1 MNRPAFHFTATG
13 VGSVPGLNI
22 RDTCRLILER
32 LPDIPFWPQFVNLDP
47 REDMIVQ
54 YGEGLPGIRLAD
66 DGRALFVADAD
77 PTDELTAFY
86 ERYLEEDVGAFAIS
100 PERAHGLYD
109 LLDHLNGSPAAGGAY
124 IKGQSVGPVTFA
136 SAVRTSDGRSLVH
149 DPEMLDVVV
158 KGLSIK
164 LLWQERLLEETGRRP
179 ILFVDEPALSGIGS
193 AFATLNRDW
202 VVTALRETIDYVRTR
217 SDALIGVH
225 CCANTDWPMVMESG
239 PDILNFDAYGY
250 MDSFLL
256 YPKEILR
263 FIQGGGTIAWGIVPT
278 LDFKAGIDAGQL
290 QADLEQGLDRLRSW
304 GLDEDT
310 LRARSMLTSA
320 CGMGSMQTDTA
331 DEALRLLSDLQERM
345 S

>member
-13 VGSVPGLNI
+13 VGSVPGLNV
-22 RDTCRLILER
+22 RDACHRILEL
-32 LPDIPFWPQFVNLDP
+32 LPDIPFWPQCVNLDP

-66 DGRALFVADAD
+66 DGRTLFLADAD

-86 ERYLEEDVGAFAIS
+86 ARYLEEDVEAFTIS
-100 PERAHGLYD
+100 PDRARGLYE
-109 LLDHLNGSPAAGGAY
+109 LLDQLNGSPASHGAY

-136 SAVRTSDGRSLVH
+136 SAVRTSDGRSLIH
-149 DPEMLDVVV
+149 DPEMLDTVV

-164 LLWQERLLEETGRRP
+164 LLWQERLLEETGKRP

-193 AFATLNRDW
+193 AFASLNRDW
-202 VVTALRETIDYVRTR
+202 VVNALREIIDYVRNR

-239 PDILNFDAYGY
+239 PDILNFDAYAY

-256 YPKEILR
+256 YPAEILR
-263 FIQGGGTIAWGIVPT
+263 FVRDGGTIAWGMVPT
-278 LDFKAGIDAGQL
+278 LDFKDGIEAGQL
-290 QADLEQGLDRLRSW
+290 QEDLEKGLQHVRSW
-304 GLDEDT
+304 GLEEDT

-320 CGMGSMQTDTA
+320 CGMGSMQTDAA
-331 DEALRLLSDLQERM
+331 DEVLRLLSSLQERM

>member
-13 VGSVPGLNI
+13 VGSVPGLSV

-32 LPDIPFWPQFVNLDP
+32 LPEMPFWPQFVNLDP

-66 DGRALFVADAD
+66 DGRTLFLAEMD

-86 ERYLEEDVGAFAIS
+86 ERYLADDVEAFAIS
-100 PERAHGLYD
+100 PERAHGLYA
-109 LLDHLNGSPAAGGAY
+109 LLDQMNGSPAAHGAF
-124 IKGQSVGPVTFA
+124 IKGQIVGPVTFA
-136 SAVRTSDGRSLVH
+136 SAVRAPDGRSLIYV
-149 DPEMLDVVV
+149 PEMLDVVV

-164 LLWQERLLEETGRRP
+164 LLWQERRLRETGKRP
-179 ILFVDEPALSGIGS
+179 VLFVDEPALSGIGS
-193 AFATLNRDW
+193 AFASLNRDW
-202 VVTALRETIDYVRTR
+202 VVTALREIIDYVRSR

-239 PDILNFDAYGY
+239 PDILNFDAYAY

-256 YPKEILR
+256 YPEEILR
-263 FIQGGGTIAWGIVPT
+263 FVQGGGTIAWGIVPT

-290 QADLEQGLDRLRSW
+290 QASLEKGLERLRAW
-304 GLDEDT
+304 GLDEAT
-310 LRARSMLTSA
+310 LSERSMLTPA
-320 CGMGSMQTDTA
+320 CGMGGMQTDTA
-331 DEALRLLSDLQERM
+331 EEALQLLSILEKRIR
-345 S
+345 